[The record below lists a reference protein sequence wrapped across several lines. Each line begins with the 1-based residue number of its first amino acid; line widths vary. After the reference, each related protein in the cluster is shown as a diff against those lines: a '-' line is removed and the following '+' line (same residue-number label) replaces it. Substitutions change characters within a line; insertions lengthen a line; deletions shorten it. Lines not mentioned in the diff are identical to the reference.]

1 MFWDQQILDQSY
13 IKKPQ
18 IGQLANMLD
27 LNGQILYS
35 DQMVAR
41 LYTGAEACPFNTV
54 LLLKTAGSG
63 SGCFLVGKS

>member
-27 LNGQILYS
+27 LNGQILYC
-35 DQMVAR
+35 DKLVAR
-41 LYTGAEACPFNTV
+41 L
-54 LLLKTAGSG
+54 
-63 SGCFLVGKS
+63 

>member
-41 LYTGAEACPFNTV
+41 L
-54 LLLKTAGSG
+54 
-63 SGCFLVGKS
+63 